1 MEMRITSH
9 PILDDLTDRKKVT
22 IYFDGNNIE
31 AFEGETI
38 AAALFAAGVK
48 VFRTTPVFHEPRGV
62 FCNRGRCTDC
72 IMKVNGK
79 PNVRTCVTLVKEGME
94 IKSLHGLG
102 EWGKAD
108 E

>member
-1 MEMRITSH
+1 MRIINH
-9 PILDDLTDRKKVT
+9 PILDDLTDRKKVS
-22 IYFDGNNIE
+22 IYFNGKKIE

-38 AAALFAAGVK
+38 AAALFAADVK
-48 VFRTTPVFHEPRGV
+48 VFRTTPVFHEPRGI

-79 PNVRTCVTLVKEGME
+79 PNVRTCVTIVRDGMV
-94 IKSLHGLG
+94 IKSLNGLG

>member
-1 MEMRITSH
+1 MRITNH
-9 PILDDLTDRKKVT
+9 PILDDLTDRKK
-22 IYFDGNNIE
+22 ISIFFDGEKIE

-38 AAALFAAGVK
+38 AAALFAAGIK

-62 FCNRGRCTDC
+62 YCNRGRCTDC

-79 PNVRTCVTLVKEGME
+79 PNVRTCVTIVKEGMI
-94 IKSLHGLG
+94 IKSLYGLG
-102 EWGKAD
+102 DWGNAV